1 MATLQVNPA
10 GVKQRHARRWEPGS
24 SKTCRKRDVRRK
36 LFLRK
41 SKPDAL
47 DHESWSRVARTNQTK
62 SVSQEAAGAVLLVV
76 GAGLGA
82 LGIKSFLLPNQF
94 IDGGVT
100 GVCML
105 LAQLTRVP
113 LEALLV
119 LVNIPFVLLGYQ
131 HMGTAFA
138 VRSILAI
145 TALALG
151 IVVLPFPPAT
161 VDHLLGA
168 VFGGFFIGAGVGLA
182 IRGGGVLDGTEILA
196 VVLSKKTFVT
206 VGEAILGLNVL
217 VFSAAAGVLGI
228 EPALYSML
236 TYFAASKTIDYL
248 LHGFEAYNGVMVFSA
263 HHEAIRQTI
272 LAELGRGVT
281 VIKAAGGYTD
291 VQQEV
296 LYCVVTRLEL
306 SHFEAIVRKHDEGA
320 FMVVTPVL
328 DVSGGVVKQR
338 AFH

>member
-1 MATLQVNPA
+1 VSGTNP
-10 GVKQRHARRWEPGS
+10 
-24 SKTCRKRDVRRK
+24 
-36 LFLRK
+36 
-41 SKPDAL
+41 
-47 DHESWSRVARTNQTK
+47 TK
-62 SVSQEAAGAVLLVV
+62 SISQELVGALLLAV

-113 LEALLV
+113 LEVLLV
-119 LVNIPFVLLGYQ
+119 LVNIPFAVLGYR
-131 HMGTAFA
+131 HIGAVFA

-145 TALALG
+145 TALAVGL
-151 IVVLPFPPAT
+151 IVLPFPPAT
-161 VDHLLGA
+161 ADHLLGA
-168 VFGGFFIGAGVGLA
+168 VFGGFFIGAGTGVA

-196 VVLSKKTFVT
+196 VVLSKRTFVT
-206 VGEAILGLNVL
+206 VGEAILGLNVV

-248 LHGFEAYNGVMVFSA
+248 LHGIEAYNGVMVFSA
-263 HHEAIRQTI
+263 QHEPIRQTI

-281 VIKAAGGYTD
+281 VLKAVGGYTA

-306 SHFEAIVRKHDEGA
+306 SHFETIVRKHDPSA
-320 FMVVTPVL
+320 FIVVTPIL

-338 AFH
+338 VFH

>member
-1 MATLQVNPA
+1 
-10 GVKQRHARRWEPGS
+10 
-24 SKTCRKRDVRRK
+24 
-36 LFLRK
+36 
-41 SKPDAL
+41 
-47 DHESWSRVARTNQTK
+47 
-62 SVSQEAAGAVLLVV
+62 
-76 GAGLGA
+76 
-82 LGIKSFLLPNQF
+82 
-94 IDGGVT
+94 
-100 GVCML
+100 ML
-105 LAQLTRVP
+105 LANLTGVP
-113 LEALLV
+113 LGVILV
-119 LVNIPFVLLGYQ
+119 AVNVPFVFLAYR
-131 HMGTAFA
+131 HIGTAFA

-151 IVVLPFPPAT
+151 LGVLPFPPAT
-161 VDHLLGA
+161 ADKLLGA

-236 TYFAASKTIDYL
+236 TYFAASRTIDYL
-248 LHGFEAYNGVMVFSA
+248 LHGIEAYNGVMVFSA
-263 HHEAIRQTI
+263 HHEPIRQTI

-281 VIKAAGGYTD
+281 VLKAVGGYTA

-306 SHFEAIVRKHDEGA
+306 SHLETLVRKHDVGA
-320 FMVVTPVL
+320 FIVVTPIL

-338 AFH
+338 GFH